1 MANPTPLTQMSI
13 TAIPSLEVSELTKQL
28 AQTKKVNTELI
39 IGIVVVL
46 VIVTVVIIYNYQ
58 ITKADNSCSYC

>member
-1 MANPTPLTQMSI
+1 MASPTPLTQMSI
-13 TAIPSLEVSELTKQL
+13 NATPTPNVMELTKQL

-58 ITKADNSCSYC
+58 ITKADLQ

>member
-1 MANPTPLTQMSI
+1 MHISPMPTP
-13 TAIPSLEVSELTKQL
+13 ELTELAKQL
-28 AQTKKVNTELI
+28 TQTKKVNTELI

>member
-1 MANPTPLTQMSI
+1 MISPAPISKLFISSIPTPEILD
-13 TAIPSLEVSELTKQL
+13 LTKQL

-58 ITKADNSCSYC
+58 ITKADI

>member
-1 MANPTPLTQMSI
+1 MISPASITKIRISTMPTP
-13 TAIPSLEVSELTKQL
+13 EVMELTKQL

-58 ITKADNSCSYC
+58 ITKADI